1 MALALQ
7 SYKTGFEEMSSG
19 ATMSDEMSQHISA
32 IQDAFSGGGEND
44 IKQAIKGLIGL
55 SADSRF
61 AHHSK
66 TLEIATQR
74 KEAIDAAGS
83 AIARVNQIAYSG
95 EMATTRESSIIASN
109 ILQEAESMMQ
119 RNAAALSSQ
128 LGVSQDVASEY
139 SKFAN
144 PKMRAEVVDKVQ
156 SMIYEA
162 AGGSEGTT
170 VRQLLDS
177 LEMQMAGRYRGL
189 RRLIT
194 SQPGYLDENG
204 LSNMFE
210 ARRLERARSFLSR
223 QEGVSSLTDQYD
235 DMVQSMKS
243 MSMEERRELLAFAQ
257 DMVDQSKRG
266 LYRVEEDQF
275 KIASALLVDGQKSV
289 ESMQLDEAT
298 EKAVRQ
304 MRLLQ
309 SARETLSGFGTE
321 MDEILS
327 FGGRGSA
334 AGFAPDVIDLT
345 DDERA
350 NLFRGLD
357 GEVMGETARPA
368 ETAYKRIGKEF
379 FDKPIVKKSAYAAA
393 GLIAASFLYSAS
405 KDRTQEEAAGPP
417 LLPGGSAYEAMS
429 QRDPQMPETSMFSGY
444 NEGVGYSVNIEGT
457 REQAESFS
465 RSMGS
470 VARGPVNSTMYKGL
484 PQLGKDPY
492 SQIASS
498 Y

>member
-1 MALALQ
+1 MSKYSSKINAAI
-7 SYKTGFEEMSSG
+7 TGGDDINRQQAVKDLLGLDADNPYAHASKILRLGQQGDEAMRASG
-19 ATMSDEMSQHISA
+19 
-32 IQDAFSGGGEND
+32 
-44 IKQAIKGLIGL
+44 
-55 SADSRF
+55 
-61 AHHSK
+61 
-66 TLEIATQR
+66 
-74 KEAIDAAGS
+74 EAIF
-83 AIARVNQIAYSG
+83 RLNQIAYAA
-95 EMATTRESSIIASN
+95 EIATTRESSILASN
-109 ILQEAESMMQ
+109 ILQEAESMLQ
-119 RNAAALSSQ
+119 KNAASLSKAF
-128 LGVSQDVASEY
+128 GVSQDTASEF
-139 SKFAN
+139 SKYIN

-177 LEMQMAGRYRGL
+177 MEMQMAGRYKGL
-189 RRLIT
+189 RKLIT

-204 LSNMFE
+204 LINMFS
-210 ARRLERARSFLSR
+210 ARQQERAVSFLTR
-223 QEGVSSLTDQYD
+223 QEGISALADQYD
-235 DMVQSMKS
+235 DMVQNFDA
-243 MSMEERRELLAFAQ
+243 MSVEERREILAISE
-257 DMVDQSKRG
+257 DMIGKSRRGVAAVD
-266 LYRVEEDQF
+266 EDQF
-275 KIASALLVDGQKSV
+275 RIAAGLLTKNAERSI
-289 ESMQLDEAT
+289 ESLNLDEAT

-304 MRLLQ
+304 MKLLQ
-309 SARETLSGFGTE
+309 TARSQLSEFGDE
-321 MDEILS
+321 MDEVLS
-327 FGGRGSA
+327 FGGRASA
-334 AGFAPDVIDLT
+334 AGFAPDMVDLT

-357 GEVMGETARPA
+357 GEVMGETARPT
-368 ETAYKRIGKEF
+368 ETGYKRIGKEF

-405 KDRTQEEAAGPP
+405 KDRTQEDAAGPP

-465 RSMGS
+465 RSIGS